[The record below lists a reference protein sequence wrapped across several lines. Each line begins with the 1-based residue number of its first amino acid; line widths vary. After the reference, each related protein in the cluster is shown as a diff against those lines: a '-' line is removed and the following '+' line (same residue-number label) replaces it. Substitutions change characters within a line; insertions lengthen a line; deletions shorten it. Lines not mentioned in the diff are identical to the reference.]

1 MSDDPRSTA
10 SPEPTGDGT
19 ELDESRILGE
29 ADWGTP
35 IADTERLDTSEGLPE
50 LDDSR
55 ILGEADWGTPTGGRG
70 GFFPA
75 DGTAL
80 TNTSQRGED
89 STPPGYTAYQYAVLR
104 FVPRVERE
112 EFVNIGVVVYS
123 QSAATLTV
131 AWHITPERITAL
143 SPDADQSLLA
153 DQLAIV
159 DDVCAGV
166 TGGGR
171 PTLDTML
178 KRFGWITAPRS
189 TVLQPG
195 PMHGGM
201 TRDIDGEAQ
210 RLLDRLVR

>member
-1 MSDDPRSTA
+1 MS
-10 SPEPTGDGT
+10 
-19 ELDESRILGE
+19 
-29 ADWGTP
+29 
-35 IADTERLDTSEGLPE
+35 
-50 LDDSR
+50 
-55 ILGEADWGTPTGGRG
+55 

-80 TNTSQRGED
+80 TNTSQRGEA
-89 STPPGYTAYQYAVLR
+89 SVPPGYVAYQYAVLR

-123 QSAATLTV
+123 QAAQVLAV
-131 AWHITPERITAL
+131 AWHVDSARVEAL
-143 SPDADQSLLA
+143 SPGSDVSLLA

-171 PTLDTML
+171 PSLDTML

-195 PMHGGM
+195 PMHGGL
-201 TRDIDGEAQ
+201 TRDIDGEAE

>member
-1 MSDDPRSTA
+1 MS
-10 SPEPTGDGT
+10 
-19 ELDESRILGE
+19 
-29 ADWGTP
+29 
-35 IADTERLDTSEGLPE
+35 
-50 LDDSR
+50 
-55 ILGEADWGTPTGGRG
+55 
-70 GFFPA
+70 FFPA

-80 TNTSQRGED
+80 TNTSQRGEA
-89 STPPGYTAYQYAVLR
+89 SVPPGYVAYQYAVLR

-123 QSAATLTV
+123 QAAQTLTV
-131 AWHITPERITAL
+131 AWHLDSARVEAL
-143 SPDADQSLLA
+143 SPGADLALLA

-171 PTLDTML
+171 PSLDTML

-195 PMHGGM
+195 SVHGGL
-201 TRDIDGEAQ
+201 TRDIAGEAQ

>member
-1 MSDDPRSTA
+1 MSSGSYEDWLRRMSEEGVDGGAADARTRS
-10 SPEPTGDGT
+10 
-19 ELDESRILGE
+19 
-29 ADWGTP
+29 
-35 IADTERLDTSEGLPE
+35 
-50 LDDSR
+50 
-55 ILGEADWGTPTGGRG
+55 G

-80 TNTSQRGED
+80 TNTSQRGEA
-89 STPPGYTAYQYAVLR
+89 SVPPGYVAYQYATLR

-123 QSAATLTV
+123 QSAQTLTV
-131 AWHITPERITAL
+131 AWHLDPERIDAL
-143 SPDADQSLLA
+143 FPRADQALLTE
-153 DQLAIV
+153 QLGIV
-159 DDVCAGV
+159 DDVIAGV

-171 PTLDTML
+171 PSLDSML
-178 KRFGWITAPRS
+178 QRFGWITAPRS

-201 TRDIDGEAQ
+201 TRDIAGEAE